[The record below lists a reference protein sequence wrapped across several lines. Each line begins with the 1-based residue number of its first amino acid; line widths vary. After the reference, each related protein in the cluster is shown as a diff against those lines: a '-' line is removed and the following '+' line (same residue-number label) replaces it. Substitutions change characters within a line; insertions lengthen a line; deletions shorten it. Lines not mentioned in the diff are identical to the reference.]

1 MQPKAPAK
9 KFSGSRDFSAKQY
22 DARNFNQADG
32 AVADDLA
39 AKKSSAGNYSEAT
52 KAAGSKSAVDANK
65 EQTSKSYTGNRP
77 YLEKGKSQKSMTRKN
92 KPMTIDEVRELLN
105 KSK

>member
-1 MQPKAPAK
+1 MSLGNEAQNKKFTADKTSVHKRANVQTFYMQSKAPAK

-39 AKKSSAGNYSEAT
+39 AKKSSAGNYSEALF
-52 KAAGSKSAVDANK
+52 G
-65 EQTSKSYTGNRP
+65 
-77 YLEKGKSQKSMTRKN
+77 
-92 KPMTIDEVRELLN
+92 VR
-105 KSK
+105 